1 MADPALI
8 AASLQSASSMMI
20 RVTRRPMRP
29 NPLTPIPVAMDME
42 APLEVAAFNEVPE
55 KEYAEA
61 EPTAARE
68 RAAENFMFG
77 LLGFVF
83 ESERL

>member
-55 KEYAEA
+55 KE
-61 EPTAARE
+61 
-68 RAAENFMFG
+68 
-77 LLGFVF
+77 
-83 ESERL
+83 